1 MNYLDKI
8 DLLQQIKC
16 EKIIKTLFKS
26 LTLRQ
31 KYGIKLWFN
40 TVFFLYF
47 KSFSE
52 LIFEFIFL
60 LSRFD
65 PYFYP
70 YRAMVEWM
78 KRSMRSARS
87 RFTRSVT

>member
-8 DLLQQIKC
+8 DLLQHIKC
-16 EKIIKTLFKS
+16 EKIVKTLFKS

-40 TVFFLYF
+40 TVFFLYL

-52 LIFEFIFL
+52 LIF
-60 LSRFD
+60 
-65 PYFYP
+65 
-70 YRAMVEWM
+70 
-78 KRSMRSARS
+78 
-87 RFTRSVT
+87 

>member
-40 TVFFLYF
+40 TVFFY
-47 KSFSE
+47 
-52 LIFEFIFL
+52 I
-60 LSRFD
+60 LSRFQNLFSNS
-65 PYFYP
+65 YFC
-70 YRAMVEWM
+70 YRGLTLI
-78 KRSMRSARS
+78 
-87 RFTRSVT
+87 FTLIGRWWSG